1 MIKKAFILGIIFLF
15 PFMAFAQQS
24 PKKKQK
30 INIYLKF
37 GAGLYWDISRVAQDY
52 WWSGSDDEPAP
63 VVNGQQ
69 IWIEGGIRLNDG
81 LIITARIMHVTL
93 EHYYSG
99 SSYYAGQKYQY
110 SIRNYAFGLG
120 YEFKLGKHS
129 RLMPQLDFTVNRT
142 KSYNA
147 YINGKYDNNG
157 NLITVYPSIN
167 NYNDSEAGA
176 VFNLDYYYQFKNK
189 LFVGVRG
196 GAYYVLGMDGI
207 TLTPIVGVKF

>member
-1 MIKKAFILGIIFLF
+1 MKKPLLLGIIFLF
-15 PFMAFAQQS
+15 SVTAFAQQK
-24 PKKKQK
+24 PQKKQK
-30 INIYLKF
+30 IQGYLKF

-52 WWSGSDDEPAP
+52 KWQGSDIDPAP

-81 LIITARIMHVTL
+81 LIITAGIMHVTL
-93 EHYYSG
+93 EHYYSA

-110 SIRNYAFGLG
+110 SIRNYAVGLG

-147 YINGKYDNNG
+147 YFYGEYDNNG
-157 NLITVYPSIN
+157 NLTIYPMIN
-167 NYNDSEAGA
+167 NYDDTEAGA

-189 LFVGVRG
+189 LFVGVRSG
-196 GAYYVLGMDGI
+196 VYYVLGMDGI
-207 TLTPIVGVKF
+207 TLTPVLGVKF

>member
-1 MIKKAFILGIIFLF
+1 MIKKILILGFIFLF

-30 INIYLKF
+30 IHGYLKF
-37 GAGLYWDISRVAQDY
+37 GDGLYWDISKVAFDY
-52 WWSGSDDEPAP
+52 WWQGSDEDPAP

-93 EHYYSG
+93 ERKYVQAST
-99 SSYYAGQKYQY
+99 YAGQKYQY

-129 RLMPQLDFTVNRT
+129 RLMPQIDFTVNRT

-147 YINGKYDNNG
+147 YIYGKDDNNG
-157 NLITVYPSIN
+157 NLTLYPSIN
-167 NYNDSEAGA
+167 NYDDSEAGA
-176 VFNLDYYYQFKNK
+176 VLNLDYYYQFNNK

-207 TLTPIVGVKF
+207 TLTPVLGVKF